1 VRLAGKIAVVTAA
14 GAGIGRATALA
25 FAAEGANVCALDI
38 DETALKSL
46 KAENI
51 ETAVLDVRDDAAV
64 AAFFAGFGHCNILFN
79 CAGMVPEGTVLD
91 SAPATFAAAWDLNVL
106 SMVRTIRA
114 VLPGMLAQGGG
125 SIVNMSSVA
134 SSITGVPGR
143 SAYGTTKA
151 AVIGLTKS
159 VAADFVG
166 RGIRCNAI
174 CPGTVDTPSLR
185 GRIAAQPDPAA
196 ALKSFIARQPMGRFG
211 RPEEIAATAVYLAGD
226 EAAFITGQTFVID
239 GGWTN

>member
-1 VRLAGKIAVVTAA
+1 VRLKDKIAVVTAA

-25 FAAEGANVCALDI
+25 FAAEGAMVHATDI
-38 DETALKSL
+38 DAAALASL
-46 KAENI
+46 EGANS
-51 ETAVLDVRDDAAV
+51 AVLDVRDTGAV
-64 AAFFAGFGHCNILFN
+64 AAFFARLGRCDILFN

-91 SAPATFAAAWDLNVL
+91 SDPVAFAAALDLNVL

-114 VLPGMLAQGGG
+114 ALPGMLARGKG
-125 SIVNMSSVA
+125 VVLNMASVA
-134 SSITGVPGR
+134 SSITGVAGR

-159 VAADFVG
+159 VAEDFVA

-185 GRIAAQPDPAA
+185 GRIAAQADPTA
-196 ALKSFIARQPMGRFG
+196 ALQAFIARQPMGRFG
-211 RPEEIAATAVYLAGD
+211 TPQEIAALAVYLACD
-226 EAAFITGQTFVID
+226 DAAFVTGQAFVID
-239 GGWTN
+239 GGWTT